1 MTSTIIS
8 ALLPIVVTLMLG
20 FAAGWHQDFDG
31 KQAGILNRMVML
43 YALPLNL
50 FAGMM
55 STPRDDVLAQGPLAF
70 AILLSMAGTYAI
82 VFVIA
87 RYLCGR
93 DLMTSSLQALAIGG
107 PAVPFVGV
115 PVLGHLFGTASA
127 IPISV
132 ASLVMNLIQVPAT
145 LMLLSA
151 GMGSKKV
158 AAGSGAPALVSHI
171 VHALREPVVWAPLLA
186 LVLVL
191 VGVKP
196 VGSIQESLLLLGRA
210 TGGVALFASGIV
222 LFSRHV
228 ALSLPTGISV
238 FTRNIVVPA
247 ATLALLL
254 VAGFAP
260 ETTREVVLTIAIPTA
275 SICVILAV
283 QYQTAEQEMAS
294 TLFFS
299 TILSVATMG
308 AFIWLTA

>member
-1 MTSTIIS
+1 MASTIIG

-20 FAAGWHQDFDG
+20 YVAGWHQDFDG
-31 KQAGILNRMVML
+31 KQAAILNRMVML

-55 STPRDDVLAQGPLAF
+55 STSRDEVLAQRPLAL
-70 AILLSMAGTYAI
+70 AILVSMAGTYA
-82 VFVIA
+82 VVLVIA

-107 PAVPFVGV
+107 PAVPFIGV

-145 LMLLSA
+145 LVLLSA
-151 GMGSKKV
+151 GMGAKKA
-158 AAGSGAPALVSHI
+158 AAGGAAPTLGSHI

-186 LVLVL
+186 LALVL

-196 VGSIQESLLLLGRA
+196 VGSIQESLLLLGRS

-222 LFSRHV
+222 LYSRHV
-228 ALSLPTGISV
+228 AVSLPTCISV
-238 FTRNIVVPA
+238 LTRNIVVPGVS
-247 ATLALLL
+247 LALLL
-254 VAGFAP
+254 VLGFSH
-260 ETTREVVLTIAIPTA
+260 ETTREVVLTVAIPTA

-299 TILSVATMG
+299 TILSVVTMG